1 MVFEY
6 DYDEEAQRIR
16 INCIGAISETS
27 VEDYDLCMATTI
39 EKLMEVKRVVRVV
52 LAGSREYE
60 YDFNEAKL
68 LLEIGYAIERIIK
81 ERIISMRNVAAR
93 EDDMWI
99 QQRYRFLQ
107 NFLNRL
113 KYDPIEAYKSLLRE
127 IRHSKIK
134 KEKEPDYASKISYQ
148 HYINNSLEPIRQIL
162 EECEL
167 IQIAKP
173 QLTENKN
180 RSLYRKIFHP
190 TIRPNFIY
198 TRYIS
203 LPPPDAELL
212 ERYRMGDTDVEIY
225 KIKGKLRNLYHVIPP
240 EFRLDENEY
249 TLLDTARRYLG
260 RHEPVEGELS
270 KPENVRENLYRIGLD
285 MIRDIANNNN
295 MQLSEKKL
303 GNLAKILTR
312 YTAGLGILDLILQDD
327 KIQDIAVNS
336 PVGTSPVYIY
346 HADYH
351 ECETNIVPSQEDAES
366 WATRFRLSSGR
377 PFDEANPVLD
387 TELEVPGGRARVA
400 AITRTLSPDGLG
412 FSFRR
417 HRDKPWTFPLFIKN
431 RMIDSF
437 SAGLLWFLIDGSRT
451 MLIAGTRSSGKTS
464 FLSSCIVQIMPKI
477 RIVSL
482 EDSVTGDCQII
493 YERDGK
499 MEKGT
504 VGKLIDD
511 VIKKYGCECD
521 FGRDVLRTNPEK
533 IRVFSMRKDGKFG
546 LSEVS
551 AFIRHMSTK
560 DIFEVTTRMGKKI
573 KVTGDHSLFTLGKN
587 GEIMPVKAGELK
599 IDDYLVT
606 PRKLPFA
613 GGKKE
618 HIDIFDYLEKINN
631 GYFTGRGVEKCLRDN
646 WNEIKKNVA
655 RSKRLWW
662 KRKNIITVNFAKN
675 LIKNGYNF
683 DNDIFYKSSSHA
695 KPLPRIIPLTDEMMQ
710 FFGLWLAD
718 GCYDSHSVIISV
730 VDEYSRACVK
740 NIASQIGMNTKM
752 HSDGISIMIN
762 SITLKNLMKI
772 VGFEGDA
779 YTKKVPSWIYHLE
792 KGKKASLLRGL
803 FSGDGY
809 LGKYE
814 ASISLVSPE
823 LIKDIQTLLLSLG
836 IMSRINKMNEKD
848 KTYSCR
854 IGTVHALKAFR
865 DIGFLQNDR
874 TKKLEEMCSKIPSHD
889 NSDIIPFTAEYK
901 RTIGKSCKNFNS
913 WDYISRGNNIGRQ
926 KLLGMVSEI
935 ESQDISSRL
944 LMLAESDIFWDQI
957 REIKRLENQECYV
970 YDFSVPECENFVCEN
985 ILAHNTLEIP
995 VPQLRELGYNIE
1007 RLKSRSVITNVET
1020 ELPAEEGLR
1029 TALRLGDSA
1038 LIVGEVRSREAI
1050 ALYEAMRIGA
1060 LANLVAGTIHG
1071 ESAYGVFDRVVN
1083 DLGVPPTSFKAT
1095 DIVVVNNMI
1104 RSPDGLRSFRRT
1116 VELTEIRKHWSS
1128 DPVKEGGFVNLL
1140 EYSAKEDKLK
1150 PTKTL
1155 LTGESE
1161 IINDIMSRVREWRGN
1176 WDAVWENIIMRQK
1189 ILQSL
1194 VNYSDAYRRPDIMEA
1209 QAVIE
1214 SNSMFHI
1221 ASADVKEET
1230 GSMDNRLIYE
1240 RWHNW
1245 LGKKVKQ

>member
-16 INCIGAISETS
+16 INCVGAISETS

-39 EKLMEVKRVVRVV
+39 EKLMEVKRLVRVV

-60 YDFNEAKL
+60 YDFSEAKL

-81 ERIISMRNVAAR
+81 ERIISMKNVAAR
-93 EDDMWI
+93 EDDFWI
-99 QQRYRFLQ
+99 QQRYGFLQ

-127 IRHSKIK
+127 IRHSKIM

-198 TRYIS
+198 TRYVS

-225 KIKGKLRNLYHVIPP
+225 RVKGKLRNLYHVIPP

-270 KPENVRENLYRIGLD
+270 RPENVRENLYRIGLD

-303 GNLAKILTR
+303 SNLAKILTR

-412 FSFRR
+412 FAFRR

-482 EDSVTGDCQII
+482 ED
-493 YERDGK
+493 
-499 MEKGT
+499 
-504 VGKLIDD
+504 
-511 VIKKYGCECD
+511 
-521 FGRDVLRTNPEK
+521 
-533 IRVFSMRKDGKFG
+533 
-546 LSEVS
+546 
-551 AFIRHMSTK
+551 
-560 DIFEVTTRMGKKI
+560 
-573 KVTGDHSLFTLGKN
+573 
-587 GEIMPVKAGELK
+587 
-599 IDDYLVT
+599 
-606 PRKLPFA
+606 
-613 GGKKE
+613 
-618 HIDIFDYLEKINN
+618 
-631 GYFTGRGVEKCLRDN
+631 
-646 WNEIKKNVA
+646 
-655 RSKRLWW
+655 
-662 KRKNIITVNFAKN
+662 
-675 LIKNGYNF
+675 
-683 DNDIFYKSSSHA
+683 
-695 KPLPRIIPLTDEMMQ
+695 
-710 FFGLWLAD
+710 
-718 GCYDSHSVIISV
+718 
-730 VDEYSRACVK
+730 
-740 NIASQIGMNTKM
+740 
-752 HSDGISIMIN
+752 
-762 SITLKNLMKI
+762 
-772 VGFEGDA
+772 
-779 YTKKVPSWIYHLE
+779 
-792 KGKKASLLRGL
+792 
-803 FSGDGY
+803 
-809 LGKYE
+809 
-814 ASISLVSPE
+814 
-823 LIKDIQTLLLSLG
+823 
-836 IMSRINKMNEKD
+836 
-848 KTYSCR
+848 
-854 IGTVHALKAFR
+854 
-865 DIGFLQNDR
+865 
-874 TKKLEEMCSKIPSHD
+874 
-889 NSDIIPFTAEYK
+889 
-901 RTIGKSCKNFNS
+901 
-913 WDYISRGNNIGRQ
+913 
-926 KLLGMVSEI
+926 
-935 ESQDISSRL
+935 
-944 LMLAESDIFWDQI
+944 
-957 REIKRLENQECYV
+957 
-970 YDFSVPECENFVCEN
+970 
-985 ILAHNTLEIP
+985 TLEIP

-1029 TALRLGDSA
+1029 TALRLGDSS

-1104 RSPDGLRSFRRT
+1104 RSPDGLHSFRRT

-1176 WDAVWENIIMRQK
+1176 WDAVWENITMRQK

-1194 VNYSDAYRRPDIMEA
+1194 VDYSDAYKRPDIMEA
-1209 QAVIE
+1209 PSVIE

-1221 ASADVKEET
+1221 ASADIKEET
-1230 GSMDNRLIYE
+1230 GSIDNKLVYE
-1240 RWHNW
+1240 RWHDW
-1245 LGKKVKQ
+1245 LEKKVRQ

>member
-6 DYDEEAQRIR
+6 EYDEEAQRIR

-39 EKLMEVKRVVRVV
+39 EKLMEVKRLVRVV

-60 YDFNEAKL
+60 YDFSESKL

-81 ERIISMRNVAAR
+81 ERIISMKNVAAR
-93 EDDMWI
+93 EDDFWI
-99 QQRYRFLQ
+99 QQRYGFLQ

-127 IRHSKIK
+127 IRHSKIM

-167 IQIAKP
+167 IKIAKP

-198 TRYIS
+198 TRYVS

-225 KIKGKLRNLYHVIPP
+225 RIKGKLRNLYHVIPP

-336 PVGTSPVYIY
+336 PVGTAPVYIY

-412 FSFRR
+412 FAFRR

-477 RIVSL
+477 RIVTL
-482 EDSVTGDCQII
+482 ED
-493 YERDGK
+493 
-499 MEKGT
+499 
-504 VGKLIDD
+504 
-511 VIKKYGCECD
+511 
-521 FGRDVLRTNPEK
+521 
-533 IRVFSMRKDGKFG
+533 
-546 LSEVS
+546 
-551 AFIRHMSTK
+551 
-560 DIFEVTTRMGKKI
+560 
-573 KVTGDHSLFTLGKN
+573 
-587 GEIMPVKAGELK
+587 
-599 IDDYLVT
+599 
-606 PRKLPFA
+606 
-613 GGKKE
+613 
-618 HIDIFDYLEKINN
+618 
-631 GYFTGRGVEKCLRDN
+631 
-646 WNEIKKNVA
+646 
-655 RSKRLWW
+655 
-662 KRKNIITVNFAKN
+662 
-675 LIKNGYNF
+675 
-683 DNDIFYKSSSHA
+683 
-695 KPLPRIIPLTDEMMQ
+695 
-710 FFGLWLAD
+710 
-718 GCYDSHSVIISV
+718 
-730 VDEYSRACVK
+730 
-740 NIASQIGMNTKM
+740 
-752 HSDGISIMIN
+752 
-762 SITLKNLMKI
+762 
-772 VGFEGDA
+772 
-779 YTKKVPSWIYHLE
+779 
-792 KGKKASLLRGL
+792 
-803 FSGDGY
+803 
-809 LGKYE
+809 
-814 ASISLVSPE
+814 
-823 LIKDIQTLLLSLG
+823 
-836 IMSRINKMNEKD
+836 
-848 KTYSCR
+848 
-854 IGTVHALKAFR
+854 
-865 DIGFLQNDR
+865 
-874 TKKLEEMCSKIPSHD
+874 
-889 NSDIIPFTAEYK
+889 
-901 RTIGKSCKNFNS
+901 
-913 WDYISRGNNIGRQ
+913 
-926 KLLGMVSEI
+926 
-935 ESQDISSRL
+935 
-944 LMLAESDIFWDQI
+944 
-957 REIKRLENQECYV
+957 
-970 YDFSVPECENFVCEN
+970 
-985 ILAHNTLEIP
+985 TLEIP

-1029 TALRLGDSA
+1029 AALRLGDSS

-1095 DIVVVNNMI
+1095 DIIVVNNMI

-1194 VNYSDAYRRPDIMEA
+1194 VDYSDAYKRPDIMEA
-1209 QAVIE
+1209 SSVIE

-1221 ASADVKEET
+1221 ASADIKEET
-1230 GSMDNRLIYE
+1230 GSIDNKLVYE
-1240 RWHNW
+1240 RWHDW
-1245 LGKKVKQ
+1245 LEKKVRQ